1 MKKLIIGSMAVAGLL
16 LASCGSDGGSAA
28 TSAVDQVLDKLAS
41 TVRAE
46 GGTLD
51 RDCAKEQLDA
61 MNAGDLATL
70 STADLGTDITLS
82 DEGEAIGEAI
92 TACVSM
98 PTDATDTAS
107 TDTASTEMGDGTA
120 SAGTVDISGMSTDD
134 LREELVRLV
143 TTSMAGMTVDEQCV
157 RDAVGKLSDDDLRAI
172 VQAGEEGDPQVSAE
186 ADEIGT
192 SLVECVT
199 DFGDDIDTSGDGSVP
214 SGIEMTDALVDV
226 FVEQLEASG
235 VQADRPCIEQALQ
248 GIEVAELT
256 DVMNNAE
263 LMSAITA
270 CITP

>member
-98 PTDATDTAS
+98 PTDEMRDQLVATV
-107 TDTASTEMGDGTA
+107 M
-120 SAGTVDISGMSTDD
+120 SGFD
-134 LREELVRLV
+134 
-143 TTSMAGMTVDEQCV
+143 GMTVDEQCV